1 MTVPHLHIVTVAT
14 ESKFYFP
21 YLVESCKRNGTNL
34 VVLGF
39 GEKWLGFNWR
49 LKKMMEFLKTI
60 PDNDV
65 VCFLD
70 GYDILCT
77 RNLYQLIPKFLKI
90 KKETDCKIIVGSDQ
104 HYTLLKY
111 WAKLTYGECDKKL
124 INAGNYIGYKKD
136 LLKIIEHIYLNNPD
150 DANDDQL
157 LLTKYCV
164 HNPSLFHIDTKSEIF
179 LVYMNPFTDVQDI
192 TVRNK
197 SIYYKNQNPFFVH
210 TPGGFLDKLII
221 DLGYKYDYNKNI
233 KDDIYKKVF
242 GFSIFNQLKNGIHLL
257 IIPLLLILGI
267 WLCYIYIIR
276 NNNKS
281 KISINNIIKKGKK

>member
-1 MTVPHLHIVTVAT
+1 MTNSQLHIVTVAT

-21 YLVESCKRNGTNL
+21 YLVESCKRNGTKL
-34 VVLGF
+34 VVLGY

-49 LKKMMEFLKTI
+49 LRKMMEFLKTL

-77 RNLYQLIPKFLKI
+77 RKLNQLIPEFVKI
-90 KKETDCKIIVGSDQ
+90 KNKSNCKIIVGSDQ
-104 HYTLLKY
+104 HYTFLKH
-111 WAKLTYGECDKKL
+111 WAKLTYGECSNKL

-136 LLKIIEHIYLNNPD
+136 LLEIIEHIYVNNPD

-164 HNPSLFHIDTKSEIF
+164 DNPSLFYIDTKSEIF
-179 LVYMNPFTDVQDI
+179 LVYMNPFTEVQDI
-192 TVRNK
+192 EIKNNTV
-197 SIYYKNQNPFFVH
+197 YYNNQNPFFVH

-221 DLGYKYDYNKNI
+221 DLGYKYDSTNNI
-233 KDDIYKKVF
+233 KEEIYKKVF
-242 GFSIFNQLKNGIHLL
+242 GFSIFNQLKNGIHIFVFLF
-257 IIPLLLILGI
+257 IILLLMGVF
-267 WLCYIYIIR
+267 IYFFTRKNQI
-276 NNNKS
+276 KT
-281 KISINNIIKKGKK
+281 KIFKKGKK